1 MYLTRHN
8 CTVTGTQGVHY
19 CGFPIAMK
27 AWMGTSESLPS
38 HVCRTSICLDLT
50 SRLGQCW
57 SVRTMMPSMDITVE
71 LVGLNWS
78 GFRQDQL
85 PRTVSWL
92 IFLTD
97 TDSYWIGKPSKAVG
111 REKGNAEGS
120 YRLDGA
126 REREGTSLGDTVL
139 IRKTDRKERDRW
151 PEGRS
156 ESQIWPRVCLFN
168 ATPSD
173 PNVEQIV
180 LMILETERNTGRG
193 NDRRSG
199 DNVRK
204 GSVYGLDQFLLDIG
218 YWIGCVLDRV
228 GLTGRKAVEELNGG
242 FGASVGSSERT
253 REREYV
259 SGCDGYAVRP
269 ETAGGVMVGLD
280 SVLMYMAQGSVLLVL
295 DGIEGCGADCV
306 LTDPGVIRDWFW
318 DTKHG

>member
-1 MYLTRHN
+1 MIQN
-8 CTVTGTQGVHY
+8 
-19 CGFPIAMK
+19 P
-27 AWMGTSESLPS
+27 
-38 HVCRTSICLDLT
+38 
-50 SRLGQCW
+50 
-57 SVRTMMPSMDITVE
+57 DITVE

-92 IFLTD
+92 VFLTD

-111 REKGNAEGS
+111 REKGTAESS

-126 REREGTSLGDTVL
+126 RERLW
-139 IRKTDRKERDRW
+139 TDERLS
-151 PEGRS
+151 EGRS
-156 ESQIWPRVCLFN
+156 ESQIWPRDCLFN

-173 PNVEQIV
+173 SNVEQII
-180 LMILETERNTGRG
+180 LMILERDKEKYRERVILIERDRDREEETGRILIRLSTLRNRSQAKGKG

-204 GSVYGLDQFLLDIG
+204 GSVFGSDQFLLDTG

-228 GLTGRKAVEELNGG
+228 GLTGRQAVEELNGG

-259 SGCDGYAVRP
+259 SGSDGYAVGP
-269 ETAGGVMVGLD
+269 CCEWN
-280 SVLMYMAQGSVLLVL
+280 VLLVL
-295 DGIEGCGADCV
+295 DGIEGCGADYV

-318 DTKHG
+318 DAKHG